1 MLDRVAIA
9 ARIPHGSGMCLLD
22 QVVAWDGRG
31 VRCTAHSHHDLNNPL
46 RGAGAGLPIWA
57 GIEYAAQAAAVH
69 GSLLQTQAAPRRGVL
84 AAARDL
90 KAGCERLDEIGIPLT
105 VTATMRHGDPAGAIY
120 AFEVS
125 AADRPLLSGQLT
137 LMFVAGDSR

>member
-1 MLDRVAIA
+1 MLDRAAIA
-9 ARIPHGSGMCLLD
+9 LRIPHGSGMCMLD
-22 QVVAWDGRG
+22 QVVAWDDRG
-31 VRCTAHSHHDLNNPL
+31 VRCTARSHLDVGNPL
-46 RGAGAGLPIWA
+46 RAGGAGLSVWA

-69 GSLLQTQAAPRRGVL
+69 GSLVQGQAAPRRGVL

-90 KAGCERLDEIGIPLT
+90 KADCERLDEIEAPLT

-137 LMFVAGDSR
+137 LMFVAGGAR